1 MTTRVKIVEH
11 VAIILVTTR
20 VNVFL
25 DLWEKIVKV
34 NFFHEV
40 ILDKL
45 MKLHKSMSGLA
56 SLYTCFFD
64 NLTGSADY
72 IYVWRYLFQL

>member
-1 MTTRVKIVEH
+1 MFIANLLNFGLNTFTFVSQSSHTVMTTRVKIVEH

-34 NFFHEV
+34 
-40 ILDKL
+40 KL
-45 MKLHKSMSGLA
+45 
-56 SLYTCFFD
+56 
-64 NLTGSADY
+64 
-72 IYVWRYLFQL
+72 W

>member
-1 MTTRVKIVEH
+1 MRTRVKIVEH

-34 NFFHEV
+34 
-40 ILDKL
+40 KL
-45 MKLHKSMSGLA
+45 YGELAFSDIFNLMSTYLV
-56 SLYTCFFD
+56 SLT
-64 NLTGSADY
+64 T
-72 IYVWRYLFQL
+72 

>member
-1 MTTRVKIVEH
+1 MTIRVKIVEH

-34 NFFHEV
+34 
-40 ILDKL
+40 KL
-45 MKLHKSMSGLA
+45 
-56 SLYTCFFD
+56 
-64 NLTGSADY
+64 
-72 IYVWRYLFQL
+72 W